1 MAGLH
6 ANDFR
11 IAGCTSDVRLSWR
24 VTTDR
29 KGGIGGNGCYWL
41 YIDNIKVQIVQ

>member
-29 KGGIGGNGCYWL
+29 GGTGNGCYWL